1 MKTTLKRVAAA
12 GASAALLATG
22 MTVVA
27 GAGVAGALEAECKP
41 IMNLTSDGIVIEQ
54 TADKSSVAPGG
65 TVTYQTKVSK
75 SGGAW
80 TLLGQIGDFHDPAL
94 TLEASRLNVDS
105 AGQKWV
111 GTNLQNDPAKN
122 LYWES
127 GAGWNVLSGHYAILE
142 TTYKVSESAE
152 VGKKLVSGV
161 QAKPTVFQ
169 TSQEWPER
177 GACVEIRE
185 KNPVENVTG
194 SLDSAGLGSATGSAD
209 GGSAG
214 SQISSD
220 PSGFIAD
227 IINQINLGK
236 LIGLS

>member
-1 MKTTLKRVAAA
+1 MAAA

-22 MTVVA
+22 MTVAA
-27 GAGVAGALEAECKP
+27 GAGVAGAAETECKP
-41 IMNLTSDGIVIEQ
+41 TMNLTGAEGLVVQQ
-54 TADKSSVAPGG
+54 TADKSTVAPGG
-65 TVTYQTKVSK
+65 TVTYQTKVSR
-75 SGGAW
+75 SGLNGW
-80 TLLGQIGDFHDPAL
+80 MLGEIGDFHDPAL
-94 TLEASRLNVDS
+94 TLENSRLNVYR
-105 AGQKWV
+105 AIGGQTW
-111 GTNLQNDPAKN
+111 GATHLQNDPAKN
-122 LYWES
+122 LYWEK
-127 GAGWNVLSGHYAILE
+127 GNGWDMTGGNYAILE
-142 TTYKVSESAE
+142 TTYRVSGDAE

-161 QAKPTVFQ
+161 QAMPIGFQ
-169 TSQEWPER
+169 TSQEWPDR

-194 SLDSAGLGSATGSAD
+194 SLDSAGLGSATGSAN

-220 PSGFIAD
+220 PAGFIAD